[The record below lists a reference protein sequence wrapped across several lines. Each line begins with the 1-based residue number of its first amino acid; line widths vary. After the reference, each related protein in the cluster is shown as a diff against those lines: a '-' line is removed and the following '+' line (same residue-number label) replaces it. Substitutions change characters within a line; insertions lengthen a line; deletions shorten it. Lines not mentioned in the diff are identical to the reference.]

1 MPENPDSKLINELF
15 AKYRQTMFKIA
26 FGILHNKSDAEDA
39 VQNAFLWIINN
50 VDKISQIPCYE
61 RGFYFATII
70 EHISINL
77 INKQKRH
84 PSEDIEAHPEFV
96 SDRSV
101 EEQANDNIM
110 IKEIERALEELS
122 DRDYSLMY
130 LSVFKQM
137 KHKEIAEAL
146 DIPEKNINVY
156 IERARKR
163 LIKILKKRGI
173 VDDI

>member
-1 MPENPDSKLINELF
+1 MPENIDSELINELF

-50 VDKISQIPCYE
+50 IDKIAQIPCYE
-61 RGFYFATII
+61 RGFYFAAVI

-84 PSEDIEAHPEFV
+84 PSEDIEAHPDLV
-96 SDRSV
+96 SDQSV
-101 EEQANDNIM
+101 EEQVSENIT
-110 IKEIERALEELS
+110 IQEIEQALEELS

-130 LSVFKQM
+130 LSLFKQM

-146 DIPEKNINVY
+146 NIPEKNINVY

>member
-1 MPENPDSKLINELF
+1 MPENLDSELVNELF
-15 AKYRQTMFKIA
+15 AKYRQMMFRIA

-39 VQNAFLWIINN
+39 VQNTFLWIINN
-50 VDKISQIPCYE
+50 LEKISQIPCYE

-84 PSEDIEAHPEFV
+84 PSEDLEAHADLV
-96 SDRSV
+96 SDQSV
-101 EEQANDNIM
+101 EEQADENIT
-110 IKEIERALEELS
+110 IQEIEQALKELS

-130 LSVFKQM
+130 LSLFKQM

-156 IERARKR
+156 LARARKR

-173 VDDI
+173 ADDI